1 MIKEKFEEQK
11 YLQLEQFLNEEEK
24 IKLTEV
30 IEELEEHK
38 FCNKTTS
45 VNNYLV
51 ENVGRRQA
59 VLFSENF
66 KTRKDDLVK
75 EINDWFKISIDKLFP
90 IVLPKLE
97 SIFRELG
104 YEDLR
109 LLRATVHYVPPG
121 EPHQSIHHDGDEKEN
136 TFYVSFP
143 LHDTNSEQGATELYN
158 DKYVG
163 HIRDNY
169 GIYSWSKL
177 KILWSDSKIRKLLKK
192 AKNNNV
198 YNYGDAI
205 LYRDITFHR
214 GGANKSNV
222 VRKFLHLFISN
233 PNTTWIDYFEF
244 TESGGIKLSR
254 ADSYFGDRSKIS
266 SGYN

>member
-1 MIKEKFEEQK
+1 M
-11 YLQLEQFLNEEEK
+11 EQFLNEEEK

-136 TFYVSFP
+136 TF
-143 LHDTNSEQGATELYN
+143 
-158 DKYVG
+158 
-163 HIRDNY
+163 
-169 GIYSWSKL
+169 
-177 KILWSDSKIRKLLKK
+177 
-192 AKNNNV
+192 
-198 YNYGDAI
+198 
-205 LYRDITFHR
+205 
-214 GGANKSNV
+214 
-222 VRKFLHLFISN
+222 
-233 PNTTWIDYFEF
+233 
-244 TESGGIKLSR
+244 
-254 ADSYFGDRSKIS
+254 
-266 SGYN
+266 